1 MQIKCTVFKGDLFQY
16 MCLGEKRKKIMEIN
30 VLLWSYCVGVIDT
43 KIAAMAAQCGH
54 EFEQKWAV
62 EAIEL
67 ATLHHR
73 KIIPQN
79 VAKKAEN
86 PVNLHRI

>member
-1 MQIKCTVFKGDLFQY
+1 M
-16 MCLGEKRKKIMEIN
+16 
-30 VLLWSYCVGVIDT
+30 GVIDT
-43 KIAAMAAQCGH
+43 KIAAVAAQCGH

-67 ATLHHR
+67 ATLHLQ

-79 VAKKAEN
+79 VATEAEN